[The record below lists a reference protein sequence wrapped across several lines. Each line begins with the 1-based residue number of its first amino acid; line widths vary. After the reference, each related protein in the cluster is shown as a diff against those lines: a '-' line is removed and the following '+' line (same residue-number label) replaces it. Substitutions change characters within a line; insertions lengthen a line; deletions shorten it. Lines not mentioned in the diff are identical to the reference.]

1 MGIWELPTVRTEW
14 DLSSSDIRSWE
25 ETSNFVLED
34 LGGKLRMDG

>member
-1 MGIWELPTVRTEW
+1 MRTEW

-25 ETSNFVLED
+25 ETNNFVLED